1 MGCMVVRNMWFCMDL
16 LTGWSSL
23 ISMPA
28 SIHNLS
34 IATSLN
40 GWSILLEYLQHRPTL
55 QLMQCNESNILK
67 RREHFEKPRQFQDFY
82 PTKNQR
88 FNEILHYNKINT
100 ELYYSDRC
108 IHCFTETFITPA
120 DQFLGLQLKKN
131 KAIKCKK
138 LMFKKWIYI
147 QINAKKETR

>member
-1 MGCMVVRNMWFCMDL
+1 MNQIYWK
-16 LTGWSSL
+16 
-23 ISMPA
+23 
-28 SIHNLS
+28 
-34 IATSLN
+34 
-40 GWSILLEYLQHRPTL
+40 E
-55 QLMQCNESNILK
+55 ENILK
-67 RREHFEKPRQFQDFY
+67 TKTCKSRIFY
-82 PTKNQR
+82 LTKNSQR

-100 ELYYSDRC
+100 KLYYFDRC

-138 LMFKKWIYI
+138 LVFKKWIYI